1 MSNDEI
7 ERVSTTIKFIGK
19 IGKNQKIDVKSMY
32 LQPNTFITS
41 IIRMLY
47 KLDNRQNTLE
57 LVQKAVEECLEI
69 IENDD
74 IEPIVKTNFL
84 IDLEKSK
91 EGIRNLK
98 FTYAEDTMFC
108 CHLESIIQRIDSKYK
123 K

>member
-19 IGKNQKIDVKSMY
+19 IGKNQKIDVKTMY

-41 IIRMLY
+41 IIRMMY

-57 LVQKAVEECLEI
+57 LVRNTVDQCLEI
-69 IENDD
+69 IENEST
-74 IEPIVKTNFL
+74 EPMIKTNFL

-91 EGIRNLK
+91 EGMRNLK

-108 CHLESIIQRIDSKYK
+108 CHLESIIQKIDSK
-123 K
+123 